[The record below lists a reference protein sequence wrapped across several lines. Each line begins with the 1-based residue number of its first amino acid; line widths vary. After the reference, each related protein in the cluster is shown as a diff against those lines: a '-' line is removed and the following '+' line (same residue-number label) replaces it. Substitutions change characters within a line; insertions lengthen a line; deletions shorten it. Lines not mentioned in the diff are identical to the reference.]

1 MRSVRDDDD
10 DFPDAPTAE
19 WPSVARVLK
28 QVALLPAAS
37 QPGACN
43 EDMLSLALSVAAGA
57 ELYGKLSNLAP
68 LAAELAHQV
77 MLFEPFA
84 DGNEKGAI
92 AAVRAFLLANGK
104 VCVTP
109 DDVLTDALSQ
119 SGEALTLAIQAGL
132 RDNSKRV

>member
-1 MRSVRDDDD
+1 VRSAREDDDD
-10 DFPDAPTAE
+10 YPDAPSAE

-92 AAVRAFLLANGK
+92 AAARAFLSANGK
-104 VCVTP
+104 MCTAQ
-109 DDVLTDALSQ
+109 DAALTDALIRSP
-119 SGEALTLAIQAGL
+119 EALTEAIQAGL
-132 RDNSKRV
+132 RDQR